1 MSWIKELQAAS
12 GSGVL
17 TPALGWIGSG
27 DKPRGFA
34 YDSVVYT
41 PSGTERGARSDTQM
55 LNAWI
60 PAGDLSK
67 WKLAADF
74 ITNQKR
80 PALDLILAASFA
92 APLVRF
98 TGHKG
103 LLGSAYSP
111 ETGIGKTTAMMVAAS
126 VWGHPTDSAQAL
138 DDTPLSSLKRLGA
151 IQNLPFF
158 WDEVRMS
165 SQDKTDKLAT
175 LIFALTT
182 GRERTRMNAN
192 ATIQVAGKWQTMMVT
207 ASNQSLSEIARE
219 ATKGTDAGSVR
230 VFEWRVPPMLGA
242 STVTSS
248 EAARVS
254 GTTVN
259 NYGRAGAVYA
269 EWLGKNSVVAEQL
282 VSRLSDALNVETQ
295 ADPDERFW
303 ISSIATILA
312 GASVA
317 RSLGLVNFDL
327 AALKKFSLEAL
338 AALRMDRI
346 ITPSIG
352 ADTMPKLTELI
363 GQYLSENKFEHTL
376 ETSIV
381 PVKGGTNQTRIDA
394 GGERLRSLDIQID
407 NTHGLVHLRTAP
419 FYTWLHS
426 KGLQRKATLDGLVRN
441 TGAKEQKLVL
451 GARTS
456 FSIKTQVTVVT
467 IPLNALGVV

>member
-1 MSWIKELQAAS
+1 
-12 GSGVL
+12 
-17 TPALGWIGSG
+17 
-27 DKPRGFA
+27 
-34 YDSVVYT
+34 
-41 PSGTERGARSDTQM
+41 
-55 LNAWI
+55 
-60 PAGDLSK
+60 
-67 WKLAADF
+67 
-74 ITNQKR
+74 
-80 PALDLILAASFA
+80 
-92 APLVRF
+92 
-98 TGHKG
+98 
-103 LLGSAYSP
+103 
-111 ETGIGKTTAMMVAAS
+111 
-126 VWGHPTDSAQAL
+126 
-138 DDTPLSSLKRLGA
+138 
-151 IQNLPFF
+151 
-158 WDEVRMS
+158 
-165 SQDKTDKLAT
+165 
-175 LIFALTT
+175 
-182 GRERTRMNAN
+182 
-192 ATIQVAGKWQTMMVT
+192 
-207 ASNQSLSEIARE
+207 
-219 ATKGTDAGSVR
+219 
-230 VFEWRVPPMLGA
+230 
-242 STVTSS
+242 
-248 EAARVS
+248 
-254 GTTVN
+254 VN

-269 EWLGKNSVVAEQL
+269 EWLGKNSAVAEQL

>member
-1 MSWIKELQAAS
+1 
-12 GSGVL
+12 
-17 TPALGWIGSG
+17 
-27 DKPRGFA
+27 
-34 YDSVVYT
+34 
-41 PSGTERGARSDTQM
+41 
-55 LNAWI
+55 
-60 PAGDLSK
+60 
-67 WKLAADF
+67 
-74 ITNQKR
+74 
-80 PALDLILAASFA
+80 
-92 APLVRF
+92 
-98 TGHKG
+98 
-103 LLGSAYSP
+103 
-111 ETGIGKTTAMMVAAS
+111 
-126 VWGHPTDSAQAL
+126 
-138 DDTPLSSLKRLGA
+138 
-151 IQNLPFF
+151 
-158 WDEVRMS
+158 
-165 SQDKTDKLAT
+165 
-175 LIFALTT
+175 
-182 GRERTRMNAN
+182 MNAN